1 MVKKQ
6 RGKTVSSSKPTIVGK
21 QTGNLSLL
29 EPSSDDEAPE
39 EVTFEDSKAQALH
52 SMKQALAAVR
62 SEKEV
67 LKEKRRKR
75 QELFQEQK
83 KRKLLPADVLEEFD
97 ATPSKKQNQPEEEA
111 EKTDEEPEKKKD
123 RGNNSRVTEQFR
135 QEEACETV
143 NLCCCSFGGTYTV
156 MTVKGSGS
164 ACSQQQAAED
174 FLRSRLYG
182 PGSRRTT
189 CNELLSIQNKRGR
202 EKSAAVEFVKKGWA
216 SQQKAK
222 SEKLKKRWLQR
233 RQQNPS

>member
-123 RGNNSRVTEQFR
+123 RGNNSRV
-135 QEEACETV
+135 
-143 NLCCCSFGGTYTV
+143 FGGTYTV